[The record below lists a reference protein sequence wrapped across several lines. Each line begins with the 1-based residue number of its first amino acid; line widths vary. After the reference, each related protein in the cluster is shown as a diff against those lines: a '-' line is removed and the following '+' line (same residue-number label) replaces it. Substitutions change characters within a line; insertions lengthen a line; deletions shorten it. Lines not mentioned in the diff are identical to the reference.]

1 MRSFVNMIFFILRLV
16 FRLIWNLFW
25 GLVETVVVLG
35 LLIFGLLYYAN
46 HSQSAIANAIL
57 DVKDRVVTYVS
68 TQDDDLVGCLNNLTI
83 ARVRTPVNLRQS
95 RRKLSFLVTE
105 QSLMFVKRKENVSQT

>member
-35 LLIFGLLYYAN
+35 C
-46 HSQSAIANAIL
+46 NAL
-57 DVKDRVVTYVS
+57 DCAVEDAS
-68 TQDDDLVGCLNNLTI
+68 FEA
-83 ARVRTPVNLRQS
+83 ARLGSDAP
-95 RRKLSFLVTE
+95 
-105 QSLMFVKRKENVSQT
+105 

>member
-83 ARVRTPVNLRQS
+83 DQDSHHAGER
-95 RRKLSFLVTE
+95 
-105 QSLMFVKRKENVSQT
+105 